1 MKSPEFQAGMQR
13 LAVPLAL
20 LLLLVS
26 FGLGLGSALE
36 KSATRD
42 EGVHLARG
50 AAILKTG
57 DFRLSIH
64 HPPLMNL
71 LSALPLILSGRPL
84 IFPDQDP
91 SWQNAD
97 KDRFAEVLAQAN
109 RPNLLFFLQ
118 LGRLPSLLLSALL
131 GWFVFRFSRE
141 LFGLRA
147 AFLSLTLYCFDPT
160 VLAHARL
167 ITTDLAVTAGTFFV
181 VYAAWRFYQKPS
193 PQRLILL
200 FVLLGLALLTKYSAV
215 LLVPLVLILLAAAYF
230 RDAQFAWDFHLA
242 WKKVPRLSRRDPFWT
257 LFLACGLGL
266 LLTGLVVWAG
276 YGFDLSPFPWSSYL
290 RGFLTTEAMLHPEA
304 RLHSEAMPYHNYFFG
319 QLSDHG
325 FRSYYL
331 VLFLLKTP
339 IATLLL
345 LALSFL
351 PFGERKTPSA
361 LPQKLLP
368 LFIFLPALTFF
379 LAASFL
385 NDLNLGVR
393 YVLPAYPLLF
403 VWIGRLLPEGA
414 KLPRWRHYLIPALAG
429 WTIAA
434 CLWIWPHYLMYWNPL
449 SGGPDRAWKISVV
462 GEDWGQDVAL
472 LARYVNQHNIQD
484 LHYNLYGI
492 GTPALYGLRYRTF
505 PCQTPVK
512 GWVAVHMVDLYR
524 PRSPGCYD
532 WLKAEKPVAK
542 VGYTIWVYRIE

>member
-1 MKSPEFQAGMQR
+1 MKSPEFQARVER
-13 LAVPLAL
+13 LATPLAL
-20 LLLLVS
+20 LILAVS
-26 FGLGLGSALE
+26 FGLGLSSALR

-50 AAILKTG
+50 VAILKTG

-64 HPPLMNL
+64 HPPLMNMI
-71 LSALPLILSGRPL
+71 SALPVLLSGRAVV
-84 IFPDQDP
+84 FPDRDP
-91 SWQNAD
+91 SWLAAD
-97 KDRFAEVLAQAN
+97 KDRFAEALAQAN
-109 RPNLLFFLQ
+109 RPNLLRFLQ

-131 GWFVFRFSRE
+131 GLFVFRFSRE
-141 LFGLRA
+141 LFGVRGAL
-147 AFLSLTLYCFDPT
+147 LSLTLYGFDPT

-181 VYAAWRFYQKPS
+181 VYAVWKFYQTPF
-193 PQRLILL
+193 PGRLTAL
-200 FVLLGLALLTKYSAV
+200 FITLGLALLTKYSAV
-215 LLVPLVLILLAAAYF
+215 LLVPLVLFLLAAAF
-230 RDAQFAWDFHLA
+230 WLDTQFAFDFYLA
-242 WKKVPRLSRRDPFWT
+242 WKNVPRPNRRDPFWT
-257 LFLACGLGL
+257 LAFASGLGV

-276 YGFDLSPFPWSSYL
+276 YGFELSPFPWSRYL
-290 RGFLTTEAMLHPEA
+290 HGFLATKESLHHP
-304 RLHSEAMPYHNYFFG
+304 SNYFFG

-339 IATLLL
+339 MATLIL
-345 LALSFL
+345 LALS
-351 PFGERKTPSA
+351 
-361 LPQKLLP
+361 LLP
-368 LFIFLPALTFF
+368 LGARVTSPARHQSLLALFIFLPAITFF

-403 VWIGRLLPEGA
+403 VWIGRLAPSGLR
-414 KLPRWRHYLIPALAG
+414 LPRWRHVAIPALLA

-434 CLWIWPHYLMYWNPL
+434 GLWIWPHYLMYWNPL

-472 LARYVNQHNIQD
+472 LARYAKQHNIQD
-484 LHYNLYGI
+484 LHYNPYGI
-492 GTPALYGLRYRTF
+492 GTPSLYGLHHQTF

-512 GWVAVHMVDLYR
+512 GWVAVHMVDLFR

-532 WLKAEKPVAK
+532 WLKTREPVAK
-542 VGYTIWVYRIE
+542 VGYTIWIYRIE